1 MKEVA
6 DNVEIQG
13 LEFAVVGE
21 TEKAVS
27 GLGKLTSNLNKLKK
41 ATSGGLGL
49 KAVAG
54 EVKEFQETVGDMDS
68 SNLTAMATAVDTI
81 GNAGRR
87 LTTVR
92 GHLQAISELDF
103 SNLTQAA
110 NTIGAIVSSSGGL
123 QNGLG
128 LGDIQ
133 APTVDMPDTKMPDT
147 EPVEGFTQA
156 VKGAT
161 AAMKESSESAGRLRK
176 IVSSLGGAFAKGAV
190 QLTKFAVSAPF
201 KPFAAFGKTVKNSI
215 SSVKQFT
222 SSLGR
227 IAMYRAVRAL
237 LSSITQGL
245 KEGVKN
251 LYEYSKVMGTD
262 FHNSM
267 NSLATDAQFLKNSLA
282 TAVAPIV
289 NALAPALDFLADKIA
304 TVLNLLAQLF
314 SMLNGKTTYTKAVK
328 AATEYGEATSAA
340 AKAAKDFTA
349 GFDELNVFNANS
361 GGGGGASTPD
371 YSSMFEEATVD
382 ADFGNFVDQLKE
394 AFKAGD
400 WKGLG
405 TLLGD
410 KVNELFDMVNWEGVG
425 HKIGDYLGGA
435 ISTAFYTL
443 KTIDFK
449 AIGGDLAS
457 IANGILEEVDFHDAG
472 GLLVRAVTLLPDLVI
487 GAISSLDWGL
497 VGTSIGELLR
507 GVFDEASEW
516 LSGIDWGGSVSALWN
531 NLKLAVENL
540 DVGATAQS
548 FINFLTNVVSAVR
561 QMVGALDLGEV
572 VYTILSTF
580 GELLRSVDLSGLL
593 AEIGLLLVEI
603 VVQIPSLLVGALAGI
618 TDILGSIFEG
628 LGLDAI
634 AGFFF
639 GITDALK
646 GVGAW
651 LKENL
656 VDPVVNWVKDLFGI
670 HSPSTVFAEIGIN
683 LIAGLLNGI
692 AGVWHTITEF
702 FTQAV
707 ENLKQFFSDA
717 WESIKSTASNVWTAI
732 STTLS
737 ETWES
742 VKLAASEK
750 FEALKTNLATTWE
763 TVKTTATEKWN
774 TIKGNLST
782 AWDTVKTN
790 ASTKFNAVKSTI
802 GTVWDNVKSAA
813 SEKWSAITGVLNNL
827 WGGIKTGATGIFESI
842 RESISSTFDSV
853 VNIFKGFINTGL
865 GMFEKFLNGIIGV
878 VNNVIS
884 VINSIGA
891 ILGIHINPIPLV
903 SIPRLAEGGFVDE
916 GQLFIAREAGAEM
929 VGAIGNRTAV
939 ANNDQIVEGIAAGVS
954 EANDGVIAAIYEL
967 LNAVENLDT
976 SVTIG
981 DEVIGRSYDRYTR
994 KRGLRVNSGAFANA
1008 Y

>member
-1 MKEVA
+1 MA

-49 KAVAG
+49 KAVAT
-54 EVKEFQETVGDMDS
+54 EVKEFNETVGDMDAS
-68 SNLTAMATAVDTI
+68 GLTGMATAI
-81 GNAGRR
+81 QSIASSGRR

-110 NTIGAIVSSSGGL
+110 RDIGQIGAAGGL
-123 QNGLG
+123 GGRQGG
-128 LGDIQ
+128 TPAVPEIDTGA
-133 APTVDMPDTKMPDT
+133 APEVDLPNT
-147 EPVEGFTQA
+147 EEVEGTTSA
-156 VKGAT
+156 VRRAS
-161 AAMKESSESAGRLRK
+161 AAMNEGSQSGNRLISVLK
-176 IVSSLGGAFAKGAV
+176 KVAS
-190 QLTKFAVSAPF
+190 
-201 KPFAAFGKTVKNSI
+201 AFGKGTAAVGKFGLNLAASPFKKFAAQI
-215 SSVKQFT
+215 KDSVKPIQQFT

-227 IAMYRAVRAL
+227 IALYRMVRSLIA
-237 LSSITQGL
+237 SITQGL
-245 KEGVKN
+245 KEGIKN
-251 LYEYSKVMGTD
+251 LYEYSKAAGTE
-262 FHNSM
+262 FHKSM

-382 ADFGNFVDQLKE
+382 ADFGNFVEQLKE

-400 WKGLG
+400 WDTLG
-405 TLLGD
+405 QLLGD
-410 KVNELFDMVNWEGVG
+410 KVNEVFDSIGWENIGRKVGRGIKGVVN
-425 HKIGDYLGGA
+425 
-435 ISTAFYTL
+435 TAYSFL
-443 KTIDFK
+443 KTVDFTS
-449 AIGGDLAS
+449 IGGD
-457 IANGILEEVDFHDAG
+457 IATMVNGAFEEIDFSTLG
-472 GLLVRAVTLLPDLVI
+472 GLITRKFTAVFDLILGFVTT
-487 GAISSLDWGL
+487 LDWGL
-497 VGTSIGELLR
+497 IGTSIGEVLR
-507 GVFDEASEW
+507 GALDEASEW
-516 LSGIDWGGSVSALWN
+516 LSGIDWGATISQLWESI
-531 NLKLAVENL
+531 KAAIEGF

-656 VDPVVNWVKDLFGI
+656 VDPVVNWVKNLFGI

-717 WESIKSTASNVWTAI
+717 WESIKSTASNMWTAI

-774 TIKGNLST
+774 TIKSNLST